1 MQKFIRKFELSIFM
15 AVMQQ
20 NKRNSTLLG
29 SDRNA
34 LVWLIIIN
42 AVVFVLINFIKII
55 FYLSE
60 SDINSFYNDVLS
72 WFVLP
77 AQVGKLATRPWTAL
91 TYMFTHESIW
101 SLIGT
106 LLWLWGFGY
115 ILQDLTG
122 NKKIIPVYLY
132 GGVAG
137 AIFFIITQYSFPVLR
152 AEIGNV
158 YPMIGAGSAVM
169 AVAVATTT
177 LAPNY
182 RLLPMIN
189 GGIPLWVLT
198 LIFAAFDYA
207 TIASANAG
215 TAIAHLAGAGI
226 GYLFIR
232 QMQKGSDWSAWMND
246 FFDLIN
252 NLFNP
257 EKKYTKKPL
266 KQQIFYKSSKKPY
279 EKVSSRFSQQ
289 RLDEILDKINED
301 GYGSLS
307 NDEKDYLRKASKE
320 DL

>member
-1 MQKFIRKFELSIFM
+1 M

-20 NKRNSTLLG
+20 NKRHSTLLG

-42 AVVFVLINFIKII
+42 AVIFVLINFVKIV
-55 FYLSE
+55 FYLSD
-60 SDINSFYNDVLS
+60 SDINTYYNDVLS

-77 AQVGKLATRPWTAL
+77 AQISKLATRPWTMIS
-91 TYMFTHESIW
+91 YMFTHENVW

-106 LLWLWGFGY
+106 LLWLWGFGF

-122 NKKIIPVYLY
+122 NKKIIPIYLY
-132 GGVAG
+132 GGFAG
-137 AIFFIITQYSFPVLR
+137 AIFFILTQYSFPVLR
-152 AEIGNV
+152 ENV
-158 YPMIGAGSAVM
+158 DIVLPMIGGGSAVM
-169 AVAVATTT
+169 AIAMATTT
-177 LAPNY
+177 IAPDY

-198 LIFAAFDYA
+198 LIFVAFDYA

-215 TAIAHLAGAGI
+215 TAIAHLAGAATGFV
-226 GYLFIR
+226 FIK
-232 QMQKGSDWSAWMND
+232 QMQQGKDWSNWMNN
-246 FFDLIN
+246 FFEWIN

-257 EKKYTKKPL
+257 EIKYTNKPTKQQVFYKSTKKP
-266 KQQIFYKSSKKPY
+266 F
-279 EKVSSRFSQQ
+279 EKVSSLFSQQ
-289 RLDEILDKINED
+289 KLDEILDKINED
-301 GYGSLS
+301 GYSSLS